1 MIVVVT
7 HRDSLS
13 AHRASESVLHCL
25 HTQWDLAFGVRATLR
40 ERGVDREEK
49 GERRNMS
56 QLLRTAH
63 PSLHVLRGLAFG
75 VRATLR
81 ERGVDREEK
90 GERRNMSQLLR
101 IAHPSL
107 HVLRGLAFGVRVK
120 RFAVD
125 CGC

>member
-7 HRDSLS
+7 RRDSLS
-13 AHRASESVLHCL
+13 AHRASESVLHCV

-40 ERGVDREEK
+40 ERGVEREEWIERRKEK

-56 QLLRTAH
+56 QLLRIAQ

-81 ERGVDREEK
+81 ERGVDREER
-90 GERRNMSQLLR
+90 GE
-101 IAHPSL
+101 I
-107 HVLRGLAFGVRVK
+107 
-120 RFAVD
+120 
-125 CGC
+125 